1 MPGAQPAPD
10 PPSAA
15 AEADPLL
22 GRVLNDRYKIVEA
35 IGHGGMGRVYKALQ
49 APLDR
54 VVALKVLGAG
64 HDRDPNFYKR
74 FFLEASV
81 TAKLTHPN
89 TITLYDYGRTD
100 DGIFFIAMEY
110 LDGRTLSQ
118 AMQADGPL
126 AQDRVIHIAQQIC
139 RSLRE
144 AHALGIIHRDLKP
157 ANVMLLRQQDDHDF
171 VKVLDFGLVKF
182 FSSDNPE
189 TDITNA
195 GTFMGSPHY
204 IAPEQARNQSPDQR
218 CDIYSLGV
226 LLYHMLTGRVPFTAP
241 APVDIILK
249 HLHDAPVPPRQLRP
263 DLQIAPE
270 LQRIV
275 LRCMA
280 KGREQRY
287 QSMDE
292 LLVHLKAVRAHLTG
306 ISAPHSMPPQIGPQP
321 QAKPVTPGMIAQTPP
336 TPQPGLRTPSQPMSA
351 LRSTPARGT
360 PHATKPPP
368 PPPEAML
375 DDELDLLGRAVPA
388 RSLQRKL
395 AALSR
400 LPVIGRLVPRILAR
414 VEAALARLS
423 SEVARVRSGIAQI
436 AAAIAA
442 ALKDRPQL
450 RIALPP
456 ALIVMAGI
464 GTAAYVLWAPAP
476 PAPPTPPL
484 AAAVPVAPLAPA
496 APPTAAVPVVPAA
509 AAPVAPAAAVPVAPP
524 PPAPA
529 PAETTALAV
538 AYPAAFA
545 GTTLVTVTSTPAGAE
560 VRDAEDQFLGTT
572 PFDLRVPTKKPLQLT
587 LRHDGYRPAS
597 LNKAVEG
604 ERMSLSVTLKS
615 ARTDPYESKP
625 TKRSVGYKDDPY

>member
-1 MPGAQPAPD
+1 
-10 PPSAA
+10 
-15 AEADPLL
+15 LL

-54 VVALKVLGAG
+54 VVALKILGGG

-81 TAKLTHPN
+81 TARLTHPN

-100 DGIFFIAMEY
+100 DGIFFIAMEF

-118 AMQADGPL
+118 TMQADGPL

-182 FSSDNPE
+182 FSGDNPD

-306 ISAPHSMPPQIGPQP
+306 VSAPHPVPPQSAPQP
-321 QAKPVTPGMIAQTPP
+321 PSKPVTPGMIGQTPP

-360 PHATKPPP
+360 PHPTRPPP
-368 PPPEAML
+368 PPPDAML
-375 DDELDLLGRAVPA
+375 DDEWAPRGRAVPG
-388 RSLQRKL
+388 RPLGRKL
-395 AALSR
+395 AGLSR
-400 LPVIGRLVPRILAR
+400 LPVIGRLVPRILAG
-414 VEAALARLS
+414 VERALAHLS
-423 SEVARVRSGIAQI
+423 SEVARVRSGFARIAS
-436 AAAIAA
+436 AVAG

-450 RIALPP
+450 RSALAP

-464 GTAAYVLWAPAP
+464 GTAAYVLWAPPPAP
-476 PAPPTPPL
+476 PAPPV

-496 APPTAAVPVVPAA
+496 APP
-509 AAPVAPAAAVPVAPP
+509 AAAVAVGPP

-529 PAETTALAV
+529 PPETPAPAV

-545 GTTLVTVTSTPAGAE
+545 GTTLVTVASTPAGAE
-560 VRDAEDQFLGTT
+560 VRDAEDKFLGTT
-572 PFDLRVPTKKPLQLT
+572 PFDLRVPNSKPLQLT

-597 LNKAVEG
+597 LKKAVEG
-604 ERMSLSVTLKS
+604 ERMSLSVTLKT
-615 ARTDPYESKP
+615 ARADPYESKP
-625 TKRSVGYKDDPY
+625 HKRSVGYKDDPY

>member
-1 MPGAQPAPD
+1 
-10 PPSAA
+10 
-15 AEADPLL
+15 
-22 GRVLNDRYKIVEA
+22 VLNDRYKVVEA

-49 APLDR
+49 APLER
-54 VVALKVLGAG
+54 VVALKILGAG

-100 DGIFFIAMEY
+100 DGIFFIAMEF

-118 AMQADGPL
+118 TMQADGPL

-182 FSSDNPE
+182 FSGDNSE

-292 LLVHLKAVRAHLTG
+292 LLAHLKAVRAHLTG
-306 ISAPHSMPPQIGPQP
+306 ISAPHSVPPQPGSRP
-321 QAKPVTPGMIAQTPP
+321 QAKPVTPGTIAQTPP
-336 TPQPGLRTPSQPMSA
+336 TPQPGLRTPSHPMSA

-360 PHATKPPP
+360 PHATRPPP

-375 DDELDLLGRAVPA
+375 DDELASLGPAVPG
-388 RSLQRKL
+388 RPLLRKL

-400 LPVIGRLVPRILAR
+400 LPVIGPLVPRVLAR
-414 VEAALARLS
+414 VEAALARVS
-423 SEVARVRSGIAQI
+423 SGISRVRSGIAQI
-436 AAAIAA
+436 ASAIATA
-442 ALKDRPQL
+442 VTDRPQL

-456 ALIVMAGI
+456 ALIIIAGI
-464 GTAAYVLWAPAP
+464 GTAAYVLRAPAPLAP
-476 PAPPTPPL
+476 PAPPP
-484 AAAVPVAPLAPA
+484 AEAVAVAPLPPP
-496 APPTAAVPVVPAA
+496 APPEAV
-509 AAPVAPAAAVPVAPP
+509 VPVAPP

-529 PAETTALAV
+529 PLETTA
-538 AYPAAFA
+538 PAAA
-545 GTTLVTVTSTPAGAE
+545 SAATTLVTVTSTPAGAE

-572 PFDLRVPTKKPLQLT
+572 PFDLRVPTSKPLKLT

-597 LNKAVEG
+597 LNRTVEG

-615 ARTDPYESKP
+615 ARTDRSESKP
-625 TKRSVGYKDDPY
+625 NKRSVGYKDDPY